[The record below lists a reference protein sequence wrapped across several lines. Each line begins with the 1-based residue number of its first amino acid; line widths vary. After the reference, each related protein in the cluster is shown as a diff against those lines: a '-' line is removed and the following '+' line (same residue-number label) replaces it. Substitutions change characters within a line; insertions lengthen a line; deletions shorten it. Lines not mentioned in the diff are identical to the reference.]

1 MSARFLVLWF
11 AAVVATAAAVVVH
24 LSIRAEVVRLGYSV
38 GDARREQR
46 GLVESRRQ
54 LALEAATLRQ
64 AARIETV
71 ARGSLGMSVP
81 TPSRIVPIGNEEAH
95 RRATAGRVR

>member
-1 MSARFLVLWF
+1 MNARFLVLWF
-11 AAVVATAAAVVVH
+11 AAVVASASAVIVH
-24 LSIRAEVVRLGYSV
+24 LSIRAEVVRLAYSV

-46 GLVESRRQ
+46 TLVESRRQ

-71 ARGSLGMSVP
+71 ARGSLEMSVP
-81 TPSRIVPIGNEEAH
+81 TPARIIPIGNEEAH

>member
-11 AAVVATAAAVVVH
+11 AAVVATAAAVIVH
-24 LSIRAEVVRLGYSV
+24 LSIRAEVVGLGYSV

-71 ARGSLGMSVP
+71 ARGSLDMSVP
-81 TPSRIVPIGNEEAH
+81 TPARVVPIGNEEAH